1 MLFKYSEFVRAGD
14 AASAFAREAFST
26 LVANITQPDFPCYFA
41 KNVVTKDSL
50 YVAFAEG
57 TSSRAAL
64 FAQIAEDFKAYAEI
78 EKQPDP
84 YRVLVLSVDWPSD
97 TWASDDA
104 FLWDL
109 LAYLRTQDPEP
120 WPADVPED
128 PHVLGWSFCFMGMPW
143 FFNLNSPRNS
153 HRASRNATGALSF
166 VVQRTDGF
174 DDLAPLES
182 HDKLRWDLR
191 ARVAP
196 YDGQASSPALACGPD
211 NPDMYEWIQFHT
223 PNLNTEKP
231 ASKCPYHAAMQAQQL
246 EAAR

>member
-1 MLFKYSEFVRAGD
+1 MLYKYSEFLRQRD
-14 AASAFAREAFST
+14 AASPFAQGAFAS
-26 LVANITQPDFPCYFA
+26 LVTNITKPDFPCYFA

-57 TSSRAAL
+57 RVEREAL
-64 FAQIAEDFKAYAEI
+64 FAQVAEAFMLYAEI

-84 YRVLVLSVDWPSD
+84 YRVLVLAVDYPSD
-97 TWASDDA
+97 SWASDDA
-104 FLWDL
+104 LLWDL

-120 WPADVPED
+120 WPAEIPQD

-153 HRASRNATGALSF
+153 HRASRNVTNTLSF
-166 VVQRTDGF
+166 VIQRTDGF

-191 ARVAP
+191 ARVLP

-231 ASKCPYHAAMQAQQL
+231 ASKCPYHAAMQAMAK
-246 EAAR
+246 EVVG